1 MGGPVGER
9 KIGMS
14 RSFRVGV
21 GLDESPR
28 RSPLMKKTE
37 QNQAKSSPSE
47 AEQKKSPISLSRRQF
62 LGTGAA
68 AGGALV
74 LGGVEGCTGS
84 EGSGAGDTQ
93 GSGPGAGQPWPVST
107 FELDEVSLTDLHAG
121 MVSGRWS
128 SREITEAYLNR
139 IEEIDSSGPTLRSV
153 IETNPEAL
161 EIASAL
167 DEELASGQARGPLHG
182 IPIILKDNIATHD
195 RMTTTAGSYALEG
208 SIPPED
214 SGVARKL
221 REAGAVLLGKANL
234 SEWANF
240 RSTRSSSGWS
250 GRGGQCKNPYVL
262 DRNPC
267 GSSSGSGAA
276 ASANLCGA
284 AIGTET
290 NGSIVCPSNANGL
303 VGIKPTVG
311 LVSRSRII
319 PISHTQDT
327 AGPMARTVR
336 DAALVLGAVT
346 GLDPEDPTTAAGA
359 ERAETDYTQYLDPN
373 GLQGARIGVA
383 TQYAEGHEAVEELF
397 QDALDVM
404 RGAGAVVI
412 DIPEVEAWRQMGG
425 PSGRLM
431 RYEFKADLNAY
442 LAGLGPDA
450 PVKSLEE
457 VIVFNEANA
466 DRELPYFQQE
476 ILLQCQELGP
486 LSDPEYQEA
495 LAEAMRLSREE
506 GIDAVMTEH
515 RLDAIVSPTG
525 SPAWTTDLIN
535 GDRYHMGSSGPA
547 AISGYP
553 NITVPLGF
561 FTELPVTI
569 SIWGRAWTEP
579 ELLRIAFAYEQLTQ
593 HRAAPKFIPTLDL

>member
-1 MGGPVGER
+1 MSDANRIGTGPVDSTV
-9 KIGMS
+9 S
-14 RSFRVGV
+14 REEPNTAS
-21 GLDESPR
+21 DEGTPG
-28 RSPLMKKTE
+28 
-37 QNQAKSSPSE
+37 
-47 AEQKKSPISLSRRQF
+47 SLSRRRF

-74 LGGVEGCTGS
+74 LGGVGGCSSQGPD
-84 EGSGAGDTQ
+84 SGAETGA
-93 GSGPGAGQPWPVST
+93 PGAGQPWPLSS
-107 FELDEVSLTDLHAG
+107 FEFEEFSIAELRDGLVA
-121 MVSGRWS
+121 GRWS
-128 SREITEAYLNR
+128 SREITQAYLNR
-139 IEEIDSSGPTLRSV
+139 IQEIDRQGPTLRSV
-153 IETNPEAL
+153 IETNPDAL

-167 DEELASGQARGPLHG
+167 DQEMASGQSMGPLHG
-182 IPIILKDNIATHD
+182 IPILLKDNIATHD
-195 RMTTTAGSYALEG
+195 GMTTTAGSLALEG
-208 SIPPED
+208 SVPPED
-214 SGVARKL
+214 SFVARRL

-250 GRGGQCKNPYVL
+250 GRGGQCRNPYVL

-276 ASANLCGA
+276 ASASLCGA

-290 NGSIVCPSNANGL
+290 NGSIVCPSSANGV

-336 DAALVLGAVT
+336 DAALILGALT
-346 GLDPEDPTTAAGA
+346 GLDPEDPATTAGA
-359 ERAETDYTQYLDPN
+359 ERAEVDYTPYLDPN

-383 TQYAEGHEAVEELF
+383 TQYAEGHERVEELF
-397 QDALDVM
+397 QAALEVM
-404 RGAGAVVI
+404 AGAGATVVE
-412 DIPEVEAWRQMGG
+412 IPEVQAWRRMGG

-442 LAGLGPDA
+442 LEGLGPQA
-450 PVKSLEE
+450 SVKSLEE
-457 VIVFNEANA
+457 IIAFNEANA
-466 DRELPYFQQE
+466 HRELPFFQQE
-476 ILLQCQELGP
+476 ILLECQELGP
-486 LSDPEYQEA
+486 LSETEYQEA
-495 LAEAMRLSREE
+495 LAEALRLSRDE
-506 GIDAVMTEH
+506 GIDAVMEEH
-515 RLDAIVSPTG
+515 GLDAIVAPTG

-535 GDRYHMGSSGPA
+535 GDRYHMGSSSPA

-553 NITVPLGF
+553 NISVPMGYF
-561 FTELPVTI
+561 SELPVNM

-579 ELLRIAFAYEQLTQ
+579 DLLRIAYAYEQLTQ
-593 HRAAPKFIPTLDL
+593 HRRAPRFIPTLDL

>member
-1 MGGPVGER
+1 VVAGAGACTSQDGG
-9 KIGMS
+9 S
-14 RSFRVGV
+14 
-21 GLDESPR
+21 
-28 RSPLMKKTE
+28 T
-37 QNQAKSSPSE
+37 SS
-47 AEQKKSPISLSRRQF
+47 
-62 LGTGAA
+62 
-68 AGGALV
+68 
-74 LGGVEGCTGS
+74 TGS
-84 EGSGAGDTQ
+84 FSGGWPT
-93 GSGPGAGQPWPVST
+93 PGEPWPLST
-107 FELDEVSLTDLHAG
+107 FELEEVSITDLQAG

-128 SREITEAYLNR
+128 SRDITQAYLDR
-139 IEEIDSSGPTLRSV
+139 IAEVDRQGPTLRSV
-153 IETNPEAL
+153 IETNPD
-161 EIASAL
+161 AL
-167 DEELASGQARGPLHG
+167 DIAESLDRERIEGRVRGPLHG
-182 IPIILKDNIATHD
+182 IPILLKDNIATHD

-276 ASANLCGA
+276 PSASLCAA

-290 NGSIVCPSNANGL
+290 NGSIVCPSNANGV

-336 DAALVLGAVT
+336 DAALVLGALT
-346 GLDPEDPTTAAGA
+346 GADPDDTATAAGA
-359 ERAETDYTQYLDPN
+359 ERAETDYTPYLDAG

-383 TQYAEGHEAVEELF
+383 TQYAEGHERVEELF
-397 QDALDVM
+397 QAALEVM
-404 RGAGAVVI
+404 RGAGATLV
-412 DIPEVEAWRQMGG
+412 DIPEVEAWRRMGG

-431 RYEFKADLNAY
+431 RYEFKTDLNAY
-442 LAGLGPDA
+442 LEGLGPDA

-457 VIVFNEANA
+457 IIAFNEANA
-466 DRELPYFQQE
+466 DRELPWFQQE

-486 LSDPEYQEA
+486 LSEDEYGEA
-495 LAEAMRLSREE
+495 LAEAMRLSRDE
-506 GIDAVMTEH
+506 GIDAVMNEH
-515 RLDAIVSPTG
+515 RLDAIVAPTG

-535 GDRYHMGSSGPA
+535 GDRYHMGSSSPA

-553 NITVPLGF
+553 NISVPMGLF
-561 FTELPVTI
+561 SELPVNI
-569 SIWGRAWTEP
+569 SIWGRAWSEP
-579 ELLRIAFAYEQLTQ
+579 ELLRIAFASGGREKGG
-593 HRAAPKFIPTLDL
+593 AASRRSRPSLSFTRT

>member
-1 MGGPVGER
+1 MGESSSTGPGPT
-9 KIGMS
+9 S
-14 RSFRVGV
+14 RIPSGNEKPS
-21 GLDESPR
+21 LLTR
-28 RSPLMKKTE
+28 RG
-37 QNQAKSSPSE
+37 
-47 AEQKKSPISLSRRQF
+47 F

-74 LGGVEGCTGS
+74 LGGVEACAAPD
-84 EGSGAGDTQ
+84 GSGGGD
-93 GSGPGAGQPWPVST
+93 GGGAPGEGPGPGQPWPVST
-107 FELDEVSLTDLHAG
+107 FELEEVSITDLHAG
-121 MVSGRWS
+121 MVSGRWT
-128 SREITEAYLNR
+128 SRGITEAYLNR
-139 IEEIDSSGPTLRSV
+139 IEEIDRQGPTLRSV

-161 EIASAL
+161 EIAEAL
-167 DEELASGQARGPLHG
+167 DQEMVEGRVRGPLHG
-182 IPIILKDNIATHD
+182 IPIILKDNVATHD

-240 RSTRSSSGWS
+240 RSSRSSSGWS
-250 GRGGQCKNPYVL
+250 GRGGQCRNPYVL

-267 GSSSGSGAA
+267 GSSSGSGAS
-276 ASANLCGA
+276 ASASLCAA

-336 DAALVLGAVT
+336 DAALVLGALT
-346 GLDPEDPTTAAGA
+346 GLDAADPATAAGA
-359 ERAETDYTQYLDPN
+359 DRAEADYTQYLDPN
-373 GLQGARIGVA
+373 GLDGARIGVA
-383 TQYAEGHEAVEELF
+383 TQYSEGHEAVEALLA
-397 QDALDVM
+397 DALEVM
-404 RGAGAVVI
+404 KGAGATVVE
-412 DIPEVEAWRQMGG
+412 IPEVDAWRRMGG

-457 VIVFNEANA
+457 IIAFNEANA

-476 ILLQCQELGP
+476 IMHQAQALGP
-486 LSDPEYQEA
+486 LSDPDYQEA

-506 GIDAVMTEH
+506 GIDAVMGEH
-515 RLDAIVSPTG
+515 GLDAIVAPTG

-535 GDRYHMGSSGPA
+535 GDRYHMGSSSPA

-553 NITVPLGF
+553 NITVPMGF
-561 FTELPVTI
+561 FHELPVNI
-569 SIWGRAWTEP
+569 SIWGRPWSEP
-579 ELLRIAFAYEQLTQ
+579 ELLRIAFSFEQLTQ
-593 HRAAPKFIPTLDL
+593 HRRAPKFIPSLDL

>member
-1 MGGPVGER
+1 MSDARQEGPGSVE
-9 KIGMS
+9 
-14 RSFRVGV
+14 
-21 GLDESPR
+21 PR
-28 RSPLMKKTE
+28 
-37 QNQAKSSPSE
+37 QNSNSAIPSE
-47 AEQKKSPISLSRRQF
+47 PERPDSSLSRREF
-62 LGTGAA
+62 LGVGAA
-68 AGGALV
+68 AGGVLV
-74 LGGVEGCTGS
+74 LGSAAGCTPSDEGGS
-84 EGSGAGDTQ
+84 
-93 GSGPGAGQPWPVST
+93 PGAVEAGTPWPVSS
-107 FELDEVSLTDLHAG
+107 FELEEVSISELAEG
-121 MVSGRWS
+121 MQSGRWS

-139 IEEIDSSGPTLRSV
+139 IQEIDGQGPTLRSV

-161 EIASAL
+161 EIAAAL
-167 DEELASGQARGPLHG
+167 DRERADGAVRGPLHG
-182 IPIILKDNIATHD
+182 IPILLKDNIATHD
-195 RMTTTAGSYALEG
+195 RMTTTAGSFALEG

-276 ASANLCGA
+276 ASASLCGA

-290 NGSIVCPSNANGL
+290 NGSIVCPSNANGV

-327 AGPMARTVR
+327 AGPMARTVT
-336 DAALVLGAVT
+336 DAVLILGALT
-346 GLDPEDPTTAAGA
+346 GLDPDDAATTAGA
-359 ERAETDYTQYLDPN
+359 ERAETDYTQYLDPS
-373 GLQGARIGVA
+373 GLEGARIGVA

-397 QDALDVM
+397 QASLEVM
-404 RGAGAVVI
+404 RGAGATVVE
-412 DIPEVEAWRQMGG
+412 IPEVDAWRRMNG

-442 LAGLGPDA
+442 LEGLGPEA

-457 VIVFNEANA
+457 IIAFNEANA
-466 DRELPYFQQE
+466 HRELPWFQQE
-476 ILLQCQELGP
+476 ILHQCQELGP
-486 LSDPEYQEA
+486 LSEEGYGEA
-495 LAEAMRLSREE
+495 LAEAMRLSRDE
-506 GIDAVMTEH
+506 GIDAVMDGQS
-515 RLDAIVSPTG
+515 LDAIVAPTG

-535 GDRYHMGSSGPA
+535 GDRYHMGSSSPA

-553 NITVPLGF
+553 NISVPMGF
-561 FTELPVTI
+561 FSELPVNI

-579 ELLRIAFAYEQLTQ
+579 DLIRIAYAFEQLTRFR
-593 HRAAPKFIPTLDL
+593 RAPRFIPTLDL

>member
-1 MGGPVGER
+1 MGGISSTG
-9 KIGMS
+9 
-14 RSFRVGV
+14 
-21 GLDESPR
+21 
-28 RSPLMKKTE
+28 
-37 QNQAKSSPSE
+37 SSPESKDHSGKE
-47 AEQKKSPISLSRRQF
+47 KHSSLTRRQF

-74 LGGVEGCTGS
+74 LGGTEACAGPDRS
-84 EGSGAGDTQ
+84 GSGAAGG
-93 GSGPGAGQPWPVST
+93 GSGAAPDAGHPWLVSA
-107 FELDEVSLTDLHAG
+107 FELEEVSITDLHSG
-121 MVSGRWS
+121 MVSGRWT
-128 SREITEAYLNR
+128 SRDITEAYLGR
-139 IEEIDSSGPTLRSV
+139 IEEIDRQGPK
-153 IETNPEAL
+153 IAEAL
-161 EIASAL
+161 DQEMA
-167 DEELASGQARGPLHG
+167 EGKVRGPLHG
-182 IPIILKDNIATHD
+182 IPIILKDNVATHD

-240 RSTRSSSGWS
+240 RSSRSSSGWS
-250 GRGGQCKNPYVL
+250 GRGGQCRNPYVL

-267 GSSSGSGAA
+267 GSSSGSGAS
-276 ASANLCGA
+276 ASASLCAA

-290 NGSIVCPSNANGL
+290 NGSIVCPANANGL

-327 AGPMARTVR
+327 AGPMARTLR
-336 DAALVLGAVT
+336 DAALVLGALT
-346 GLDPEDPTTAAGA
+346 GPDTADPATAAGA
-359 ERAETDYTQYLDPN
+359 DRAESDYTQYLDPN
-373 GLQGARIGVA
+373 GLSGARIGVA
-383 TQYAEGHEAVEELF
+383 TQYSEGHEVVEAMLAE
-397 QDALDVM
+397 ALDVM
-404 RGAGAVVI
+404 RGAGATVVE
-412 DIPEVEAWRQMGG
+412 IPEVQAWRRMGG

-442 LAGLGPDA
+442 LSGLGPEA

-457 VIVFNEANA
+457 IIAFNEANA
-466 DRELPYFQQE
+466 HRELPYFQQE
-476 ILLQCQELGP
+476 IMHQAQELGP
-486 LSDPEYQEA
+486 LSDPDYQEA

-506 GIDAVMTEH
+506 GIDAVMGEH
-515 RLDAIVSPTG
+515 ELDAIVAPTG

-535 GDRYHMGSSGPA
+535 GDRYHMGSSSPA

-553 NITVPLGF
+553 NITVPMGF
-561 FTELPVTI
+561 FKELPVNI

-579 ELLRIAFAYEQLTQ
+579 ELLRIAFAFEQLTH
-593 HRAAPKFIPTLDL
+593 HRQAPKFIPMLDL

>member
-1 MGGPVGER
+1 
-9 KIGMS
+9 
-14 RSFRVGV
+14 
-21 GLDESPR
+21 
-28 RSPLMKKTE
+28 
-37 QNQAKSSPSE
+37 
-47 AEQKKSPISLSRRQF
+47 
-62 LGTGAA
+62 
-68 AGGALV
+68 
-74 LGGVEGCTGS
+74 
-84 EGSGAGDTQ
+84 
-93 GSGPGAGQPWPVST
+93 
-107 FELDEVSLTDLHAG
+107 
-121 MVSGRWS
+121 
-128 SREITEAYLNR
+128 
-139 IEEIDSSGPTLRSV
+139 
-153 IETNPEAL
+153 
-161 EIASAL
+161 
-167 DEELASGQARGPLHG
+167 
-182 IPIILKDNIATHD
+182 
-195 RMTTTAGSYALEG
+195 
-208 SIPPED
+208 
-214 SGVARKL
+214 
-221 REAGAVLLGKANL
+221 
-234 SEWANF
+234 
-240 RSTRSSSGWS
+240 
-250 GRGGQCKNPYVL
+250 
-262 DRNPC
+262 
-267 GSSSGSGAA
+267 
-276 ASANLCGA
+276 
-284 AIGTET
+284 
-290 NGSIVCPSNANGL
+290 

>member
-1 MGGPVGER
+1 
-9 KIGMS
+9 MS
-14 RSFRVGV
+14 AEARNGSGSV
-21 GLDESPR
+21 D
-28 RSPLMKKTE
+28 
-37 QNQAKSSPSE
+37 SSS
-47 AEQKKSPISLSRRQF
+47 SLSRRQF

-74 LGGVEGCTGS
+74 LGGVEGCAPAD
-84 EGSGAGDTQ
+84 GSGAGAST
-93 GSGPGAGQPWPVST
+93 GPEAGVPWPLPS
-107 FELDEVSLTDLHAG
+107 FELEEVSIADLLSG
-121 MVSGRWS
+121 MESGRWNS
-128 SREITEAYLNR
+128 EEVTQLYIDR
-139 IEEIDSSGPTLRSV
+139 IAEIDGQGPNLRSV
-153 IETNPEAL
+153 IETNPEAV
-161 EIASAL
+161 EIARSL
-167 DEELASGQARGPLHG
+167 DEERAAGSVRGALHG
-182 IPIILKDNIATHD
+182 IPILLKDNIATHD
-195 RMTTTAGSYALEG
+195 QMTTTAGSLALEG

-276 ASANLCGA
+276 AAASLCGA

-290 NGSIVCPSNANGL
+290 NGSIVCPSNANGV

-336 DAALVLGAVT
+336 DAVLVLGALT
-346 GLDPEDPTTAAGA
+346 GLDPEDPATTAGA
-359 ERAETDYTQYLDPN
+359 ERAETDYTPYLDPN

-383 TQYAEGHEAVEELF
+383 TQYSEGHEGVEDLF
-397 QDALDVM
+397 QAALEVM
-404 RGAGAVVI
+404 RGAGATVV
-412 DIPEVEAWRQMGG
+412 DIPEVEAWGRMGA

-442 LAGLGPDA
+442 LGGLGPQA

-457 VIVFNEANA
+457 IISFNEANA
-466 DRELPYFQQE
+466 DRELPWFQQE
-476 ILLQCQELGP
+476 ILHQCQELGP
-486 LSDPEYQEA
+486 LSEPGYQEA
-495 LAEAMRLSREE
+495 LAEAMRLSRDE
-506 GIDAVMTEH
+506 GIDVVMAEH
-515 RLDAIVSPTG
+515 QLDAIVAPTG

-535 GDRYHMGSSGPA
+535 GDRYHMGSSSPA

-553 NITVPLGF
+553 NISVPMGF
-561 FTELPVTI
+561 FSELPVNI

-579 ELLRIAFAYEQLTQ
+579 DLIRIAYAFEQLTN
-593 HRAAPKFIPTLDL
+593 HRRSPRFIPTLDL